1 MEKMVEFKKLGL
13 SDKTLVALEKKGF
26 EKPSPIQALTIPALL
41 NGDKDIIGQAQTGT
55 GKTAAFSLPILE
67 KMDESKRG
75 VKAIVLAPTRELAIQ
90 VAEEIN
96 SLKGERRLTV
106 LPVYGGQAMD
116 QQIRALRRGVDIVV
130 GTPGRVQDHIR
141 RKTLVIDNLDFF
153 ILDEA
158 DEMLNMGFV
167 EDIET
172 ILASTNDDKKM
183 LFFSATMPNEILK
196 VAKKYMGEFD
206 VMRVKAT
213 ELTTNLTEQIYFE
226 VRDGDKFEAL
236 CRVAD
241 VETDFYGIVFCRTK
255 NDVDGV
261 VSKLIERGYEAEGIH
276 GDISQAQRERTLRKF
291 KTKNISILVATD
303 VAARGIDVND
313 LTHVIN
319 YSIPQEAEA
328 YVHRIGRT
336 GRAGKKGVAIT
347 FVTPREMGKLSRI
360 KRVANAEI
368 KKSTIP
374 EIEEVL
380 KAKKESLYACVG
392 EIIAEK
398 DFSVYSEMATE
409 LTVESNPTDVIAALL
424 RHVYDDEF
432 DKETYRKIR
441 NNMRSNE
448 RSDRGERRDRDGRDG
463 RRDRDDRGS
472 RDRDDRGGR
481 EGRQTL
487 DNQTR
492 LFIGMGK
499 KDNLDAKKLLEIVN
513 KEAKVPGRK
522 IKDIKIMNEFSFM
535 TVPFSEAEDI
545 IHALNATRKGGRP
558 LVEKA
563 KN

>member
-13 SDKTLVALEKKGF
+13 SDKTLAALEKKGF
-26 EKPSPIQALTIPALL
+26 EVPSPIQALTIPALL
-41 NGDKDIIGQAQTGT
+41 KGDKDIIGQAQTGT

-67 KMDESKRG
+67 KMDERKKG

-90 VAEEIN
+90 VADEIH
-96 SLKGERRLTV
+96 SLKGDRRLKV
-106 LPVYGGQAMD
+106 LPIYGGQAMD
-116 QQIRALRRGVDIVV
+116 QQIRALKRGVDIVV
-130 GTPGRVQDHIR
+130 GTPGRIQDHIR
-141 RKTLVIDNLDFF
+141 RKTLILDQLDFF

-172 ILASTNDDKKM
+172 ILAATNENKKM

-196 VAKKYMGEFD
+196 VAKRYMGDFE
-206 VMRVKAT
+206 VMRVKSS
-213 ELTTNLTEQIYFE
+213 ELTTGNTEQIYFE

-236 CRVAD
+236 CRVID
-241 VETDFYGIVFCRTK
+241 VEVDFYGIVFCRTK
-255 NDVDGV
+255 NDVDNV
-261 VSKLIERGYEAEGIH
+261 VNKLIERGYEAEGIH

-291 KTKNISILVATD
+291 KTKNVNILVATD

-336 GRAGKKGVAIT
+336 GRAGKKGIAIT

-360 KRVANAEI
+360 KRVAKAEI
-368 KKSTIP
+368 KRNDVP

-380 KAKKESLYACVG
+380 KAKKESLYACLS
-392 EIIAEK
+392 EIIEEK
-398 DFSVYSEMATE
+398 DFSVYSDMATE
-409 LTVESNPTDVIAALL
+409 LVLEANPIEVIAALL

-432 DKETYRKIR
+432 DESTYKEIRKG
-441 NNMRSNE
+441 NKF
-448 RSDRGERRDRDGRDG
+448 DRRDRDNRNDKG
-463 RRDRDDRGS
+463 RRDRNDNRS
-472 RDRDDRGGR
+472 R
-481 EGRQTL
+481 RQTL

-492 LFIGMGK
+492 LFLGMGR
-499 KDNLDAKKLLEIVN
+499 KDGLDARKLLAIVN

-535 TVPFSEAEDI
+535 TVPYSEAEDI
-545 IHALNATRKGGRP
+545 ILALNKTRKGGRP

-563 KN
+563 RN

>member
-13 SDKTLVALEKKGF
+13 SDKTLAALEKKGF

-41 NGDKDIIGQAQTGT
+41 SGDKDVIGQAQTGT

-67 KMDESKRG
+67 KMDENKRG

-96 SLKGERRLTV
+96 SLKGERRLKV

-116 QQIRALRRGVDIVV
+116 QQIRALKRGVDIVV

-172 ILASTNDDKKM
+172 ILAATNDDKKM

-213 ELTTNLTEQIYFE
+213 ELTTKNTEQIYFE

-236 CRVAD
+236 CRVVD
-241 VETDFYGIVFCRTK
+241 VEVDFYGIVFCRTK
-255 NDVDGV
+255 NDVDNV

-291 KTKNISILVATD
+291 KTKSINILVATD

-360 KRVANAEI
+360 KRVAKAEI

-374 EIEEVL
+374 EIDEVL

-409 LTVESNPTDVIAALL
+409 LAVESNPVDVIAALL

-441 NNMRSNE
+441 NNMRSND
-448 RSDRGERRDRDGRDG
+448 RNDRNDRGDRRDRNDRGD
-463 RRDRDDRGS
+463 RRDRNDRG
-472 RDRDDRGGR
+472 
-481 EGRQTL
+481 GRQTL

-499 KDNLDAKKLLEIVN
+499 KDDLDARKLLAIVN

>member
-13 SDKTLVALEKKGF
+13 SDKTLAALEKKGF

-41 NGDKDIIGQAQTGT
+41 SGDKDVIGQAQTGT

-67 KMDESKRG
+67 KMDENKRG

-96 SLKGERRLTV
+96 SLKGERRLKV

-116 QQIRALRRGVDIVV
+116 QQIRALKRGVDIVV

-172 ILASTNDDKKM
+172 ILAATNDDKKM

-196 VAKKYMGEFD
+196 VAKKYMGEFE

-213 ELTTNLTEQIYFE
+213 ELTTKNTEQIYFE

-236 CRVAD
+236 CRVVD
-241 VETDFYGIVFCRTK
+241 VEVDFYGIVFCRTK

-291 KTKNISILVATD
+291 KTKSINILVATD

-347 FVTPREMGKLSRI
+347 FVTAREMGKLSRI
-360 KRVANAEI
+360 KRVAKAEI

-409 LTVESNPTDVIAALL
+409 LSVESNPIDVIAALL

-441 NNMRSNE
+441 NNMRSND
-448 RSDRGERRDRDGRDG
+448 RNDRGDRRDRNDRGD
-463 RRDRDDRGS
+463 RRDRNDRG
-472 RDRDDRGGR
+472 
-481 EGRQTL
+481 GRQTL

-499 KDNLDAKKLLEIVN
+499 KDNLDAKKLLAIVN

>member
-13 SDKTLVALEKKGF
+13 SDKTLAALAKKGF

-41 NGDKDIIGQAQTGT
+41 NGEKDVIGQAQTGT

-67 KMDESKRG
+67 QMDESKRG

-96 SLKGERRLTV
+96 SLKGDRRLHV

-141 RKTLVIDNLDFF
+141 RKTLLIDNLDFF

-172 ILASTNDDKKM
+172 ILAATNSDKKM

-196 VAKKYMGEFD
+196 VAKKYMGEFE

-213 ELTTNLTEQIYFE
+213 ELTTKNTEQIYFE

-241 VETDFYGIVFCRTK
+241 VEVDFYGIVFCRTK

-291 KTKNISILVATD
+291 KTKNITILVATD

-409 LTVESNPTDVIAALL
+409 LTTESNPTDVIAALL

-441 NNMRSNE
+441 NNMRSND
-448 RSDRGERRDRDGRDG
+448 RNDRGDRRDRNDRGD
-463 RRDRDDRGS
+463 RRDRNDRGS
-472 RDRDDRGGR
+472 
-481 EGRQTL
+481 RQTL

-499 KDNLDAKKLLEIVN
+499 KDNLDAKKLLAIVN

>member
-1 MEKMVEFKKLGL
+1 MEKMLEFKKLGL

-67 KMDESKRG
+67 KMDENKRG

-116 QQIRALRRGVDIVV
+116 QQIRALKRGVDIVV
-130 GTPGRVQDHIR
+130 GTPGRIQDHIR

-172 ILASTNDDKKM
+172 ILAATNSDKKM

-236 CRVAD
+236 CRVVD

-374 EIEEVL
+374 EVEEVL

-392 EIIAEK
+392 EIIAEQ

-409 LTVESNPTDVIAALL
+409 LTTESNPLEVIAALL

-441 NNMRSNE
+441 NNMGSN
-448 RSDRGERRDRDGRDG
+448 DRRDRNDRNDRND
-463 RRDRDDRGS
+463 RRDRNDRNDR
-472 RDRDDRGGR
+472 RDRNDRNDNR
-481 EGRQTL
+481 SGRQTL

-499 KDNLDAKKLLEIVN
+499 KDNLDAKKLLDIVN

-535 TVPFSEAEDI
+535 TVPYSEAEDI

>member
-13 SDKTLVALEKKGF
+13 SEKTLAALEKKGF

-41 NGDKDIIGQAQTGT
+41 NGDKDVIGQAQTGT

-67 KMDESKRG
+67 KMDENKRG

-96 SLKGERRLTV
+96 SLKGERRLKV

-116 QQIRALRRGVDIVV
+116 QQIRTLRRGVDIVV

-141 RKTLVIDNLDFF
+141 RKTLVLEDLDFF

-172 ILASTNDDKKM
+172 ILAATNDDKKM

-196 VAKKYMGEFD
+196 VAKKYMGEFE

-213 ELTTNLTEQIYFE
+213 ELTTKNTEQIYFE

-236 CRVAD
+236 CRVVD
-241 VETDFYGIVFCRTK
+241 VEVDFYGIVFCRTK
-255 NDVDGV
+255 NDVDNV

-291 KTKNISILVATD
+291 KTKNINILVATD

-360 KRVANAEI
+360 KRVAKAEI

-374 EIEEVL
+374 EIDEVL

-398 DFSVYSEMATE
+398 DFSVYSDMATE
-409 LTVESNPTDVIAALL
+409 LAVESNPVDVIAALL

-441 NNMRSNE
+441 NNMRSN
-448 RSDRGERRDRDGRDG
+448 DRNDRRDRNDRDG
-463 RRDRDDRGS
+463 RRDRNDRG
-472 RDRDDRGGR
+472 
-481 EGRQTL
+481 GRQTL

-499 KDNLDAKKLLEIVN
+499 KDNLDARKLLAIVN

>member
-1 MEKMVEFKKLGL
+1 MEKMVEFRKLGL
-13 SDKTLVALEKKGF
+13 SDKTLAALEKKGF

-41 NGDKDIIGQAQTGT
+41 NGEKDVIGQAQTGT

-67 KMDESKRG
+67 KMDENKRG

-96 SLKGERRLTV
+96 SLKGERRLSV

-141 RKTLVIDNLDFF
+141 RKTLAIDNLDFF

-172 ILASTNDDKKM
+172 ILAATNDDKKM

-213 ELTTNLTEQIYFE
+213 ELTTKNTEQIYFE

-236 CRVAD
+236 CRVVD
-241 VETDFYGIVFCRTK
+241 VEVDFYGIVFCRTK

-291 KTKNISILVATD
+291 KTKNINILVATD

-368 KKSTIP
+368 RKSTIP

-409 LTVESNPTDVIAALL
+409 LSVESNPIDVIAALL

-448 RSDRGERRDRDGRDG
+448 RGDRGD
-463 RRDRDDRGS
+463 RRDRDDR
-472 RDRDDRGGR
+472 RDGRRDDRG
-481 EGRQTL
+481 GRQTL

-499 KDNLDAKKLLEIVN
+499 KDNLDAKKLLAIVN

>member
-1 MEKMVEFKKLGL
+1 MEKMIEFKKLGL
-13 SDKTLVALEKKGF
+13 SDKTLIALEKKGF

-67 KMDESKRG
+67 KMDENRKG

-116 QQIRALRRGVDIVV
+116 QQIRVLRRGVDIVV
-130 GTPGRVQDHIR
+130 GTPGRIQDHIR

-172 ILASTNDDKKM
+172 ILAATNADKKM

-206 VMRVKAT
+206 IMRVKTT

-241 VETDFYGIVFCRTK
+241 VETDFYSIVFCRTK

-392 EIIAEK
+392 EIIVEQ

-409 LTVESNPTDVIAALL
+409 LTTESNPLDVIAALL

-441 NNMRSNE
+441 NNMGSN
-448 RSDRGERRDRDGRDG
+448 DRRDRNDRDG
-463 RRDRDDRGS
+463 RRDRNDRDGRRDRNDRG
-472 RDRDDRGGR
+472 
-481 EGRQTL
+481 GRQTL

-499 KDNLDAKKLLEIVN
+499 KDNLDAKKLLDIVN

-535 TVPFSEAEDI
+535 TVPYSEAEDI

>member
-1 MEKMVEFKKLGL
+1 MLEFKKLGL

-67 KMDESKRG
+67 KMDENKRG

-116 QQIRALRRGVDIVV
+116 QQIRALKRGVDIVV
-130 GTPGRVQDHIR
+130 GTPGRIQDHIR

-172 ILASTNDDKKM
+172 ILAATNTDKKM

-236 CRVAD
+236 CRVVD

-374 EIEEVL
+374 EVEEVL
-380 KAKKESLYACVG
+380 IAKKESLYACVG
-392 EIIAEK
+392 EIIAEQ

-409 LTVESNPTDVIAALL
+409 LTTESNPLEVIAALL

-441 NNMRSNE
+441 NNMGSN
-448 RSDRGERRDRDGRDG
+448 DRRDRNDRNDRND
-463 RRDRDDRGS
+463 RRDRNDRNDR
-472 RDRDDRGGR
+472 RDRNDNRS
-481 EGRQTL
+481 GRQTL

-499 KDNLDAKKLLEIVN
+499 KDNLDAKKLLDIVN

-535 TVPFSEAEDI
+535 TVPYSEAEDI

>member
-1 MEKMVEFKKLGL
+1 
-13 SDKTLVALEKKGF
+13 
-26 EKPSPIQALTIPALL
+26 
-41 NGDKDIIGQAQTGT
+41 
-55 GKTAAFSLPILE
+55 
-67 KMDESKRG
+67 
-75 VKAIVLAPTRELAIQ
+75 
-90 VAEEIN
+90 
-96 SLKGERRLTV
+96 
-106 LPVYGGQAMD
+106 
-116 QQIRALRRGVDIVV
+116 
-130 GTPGRVQDHIR
+130 
-141 RKTLVIDNLDFF
+141 
-153 ILDEA
+153 
-158 DEMLNMGFV
+158 
-167 EDIET
+167 
-172 ILASTNDDKKM
+172 
-183 LFFSATMPNEILK
+183 
-196 VAKKYMGEFD
+196 MGEFE

-213 ELTTNLTEQIYFE
+213 ELTTKNTEQIYFE

-241 VETDFYGIVFCRTK
+241 VEVDFYGIVFCRTK

-291 KTKNISILVATD
+291 KTKNITILVATD

-409 LTVESNPTDVIAALL
+409 LTTESNPTDVIAALL

-441 NNMRSNE
+441 NNMRSND
-448 RSDRGERRDRDGRDG
+448 RNDRGDRRDRNDRGD
-463 RRDRDDRGS
+463 RRDRNDRGS
-472 RDRDDRGGR
+472 
-481 EGRQTL
+481 RQTL

-499 KDNLDAKKLLEIVN
+499 KDNLDAKKLLAIVN

>member
-1 MEKMVEFKKLGL
+1 MEKMAEFKKLGL
-13 SDKTLVALEKKGF
+13 SDKTLAALEKKGF
-26 EKPSPIQALTIPALL
+26 EVPSPIQALTIPVLL
-41 NGDKDIIGQAQTGT
+41 NGDKDVIGQAQTGT

-67 KMDESKRG
+67 KMDESKKG
-75 VKAIVLAPTRELAIQ
+75 VKAIILAPTRELAIQ

-96 SLKGERRLTV
+96 SLKGERRLKV

-116 QQIRALRRGVDIVV
+116 QQIRTLRRGVDIVV

-141 RKTLVIDNLDFF
+141 RKTLILDELDFF

-172 ILASTNDDKKM
+172 ILAATNKDKKM
-183 LFFSATMPNEILK
+183 LFFSATMPNEILR
-196 VAKKYMGEFD
+196 VAKRYMGEFE
-206 VMRVKAT
+206 VLRVKAS
-213 ELTTNLTEQIYFE
+213 ELTTKNTEQIYFE

-236 CRVAD
+236 CRVVD
-241 VETDFYGIVFCRTK
+241 VEVGFYGIVFCRTK

-261 VSKLIERGYEAEGIH
+261 VSKMIERGYEAEGIH
-276 GDISQAQRERTLRKF
+276 GDISQSQRERTLRKF
-291 KTKNISILVATD
+291 KSKSVTILVATD

-360 KRVANAEI
+360 KRVAKAEI
-368 KKSTIP
+368 VRNDIP

-380 KAKKESLYACVG
+380 KAKKESLYACIG
-392 EIIAEK
+392 EIIEEK
-398 DFSVYSEMATE
+398 DFSVYSDMAAE
-409 LTVESNPTDVIAALL
+409 LVLDNNPIEVIAALM
-424 RHVYDDEF
+424 RHVYDEEF
-432 DKETYRKIR
+432 DESTYRKIR
-441 NNMRSNE
+441 KGGRNDYN
-448 RSDRGERRDRDGRDG
+448 DRRDRNDRND
-463 RRDRDDRGS
+463 RRDRNNRNDRN
-472 RDRDDRGGR
+472 DRNDRR
-481 EGRQTL
+481 GRQTL

-492 LFIGMGK
+492 LFIGMGR
-499 KDNLDAKKLLEIVN
+499 KDGLDARKLLGIVN
-513 KEAKVPGRK
+513 KEANVPGRK

-545 IHALNATRKGGRP
+545 IHALNNTRQGGRP

>member
-13 SDKTLVALEKKGF
+13 SEKTLAALEKKGF

-41 NGDKDIIGQAQTGT
+41 NGDKDVIGQAQTGT

-67 KMDESKRG
+67 KMDENKRG

-96 SLKGERRLTV
+96 SLKGERRLKV

-116 QQIRALRRGVDIVV
+116 QQIRTLRRGVDIVV

-141 RKTLVIDNLDFF
+141 RKTLVLEDLDFF

-172 ILASTNDDKKM
+172 ILAATNDDKKM

-196 VAKKYMGEFD
+196 VAKKYMGEFE

-213 ELTTNLTEQIYFE
+213 ELTTKNTEQIYFE

-236 CRVAD
+236 CRVVD
-241 VETDFYGIVFCRTK
+241 VEVDFYGIVFCRTK
-255 NDVDGV
+255 NDVDNV

-291 KTKNISILVATD
+291 KTKNINILVATD

-360 KRVANAEI
+360 KRVAKAEI

-374 EIEEVL
+374 EIDEVL

-409 LTVESNPTDVIAALL
+409 LAVESNPVDVIAALL

-441 NNMRSNE
+441 NNMRSN
-448 RSDRGERRDRDGRDG
+448 DRNDRRDRNDRDG
-463 RRDRDDRGS
+463 RRDRNDRG
-472 RDRDDRGGR
+472 
-481 EGRQTL
+481 GRQTL

-499 KDNLDAKKLLEIVN
+499 KDNLDARKLLAIVN

>member
-1 MEKMVEFKKLGL
+1 METMVEFRKLGL
-13 SDKTLVALEKKGF
+13 SDKTLAALAKKGF

-41 NGDKDIIGQAQTGT
+41 NGEKDIIGQAQTGT

-67 KMDESKRG
+67 QMDESKRG

-90 VAEEIN
+90 VADEIN
-96 SLKGERRLTV
+96 SLKGDRRLTV

-196 VAKKYMGEFD
+196 VAKKYMGDFD
-206 VMRVKAT
+206 VMRVKET
-213 ELTTNLTEQIYFE
+213 LTTNLTEQIYFE

-241 VETDFYGIVFCRTK
+241 VEVDFYGIVFCRTK

-261 VSKLIERGYEAEGIH
+261 VSKLVERGYEAEGIH

-291 KTKNISILVATD
+291 KTKNVNILVATD

-409 LTVESNPTDVIAALL
+409 LSLESNPIEVIAALL

-441 NNMRSNE
+441 NNMRSND
-448 RSDRGERRDRDGRDG
+448 RNDRGDRRDRNDRNDRNDRGD
-463 RRDRDDRGS
+463 RRDRNDRG
-472 RDRDDRGGR
+472 
-481 EGRQTL
+481 GRQTL